1 LTKKIKTVNNI
12 KERTYAKI
20 RLKRYFDSE
29 LNESFGL
36 PLYNDGEKW
45 DEKWSGV

>member
-1 LTKKIKTVNNI
+1 VNNI

-20 RLKRYFDSE
+20 RLKSYFDSE

-36 PLYNDGEKW
+36 PIYNDDCEKW